1 MRLECGRIRN
11 IIVEEIASE
20 NINPLA
26 IDFRRHV
33 RCTWNVA
40 VPTTEASVTSSASEH
55 MKRYQTMYSTSS
67 VYKKNNAQTDAITAF
82 LDSLDSVPGTKY
94 KFRSEC
100 RRDAE
105 LFFATLEEFTA
116 SRSLTSLNFAELEG
130 EFVLATQLSPQDLL
144 WAACQVPDGH
154 VLVQTLEVER
164 NYTGERD
171 YDRYLDENSQIT
183 PCSAV
188 REKMRRGAKAYVE
201 SLKFFLQDAKDFA
214 ASM

>member
-1 MRLECGRIRN
+1 
-11 IIVEEIASE
+11 
-20 NINPLA
+20 
-26 IDFRRHV
+26 
-33 RCTWNVA
+33 
-40 VPTTEASVTSSASEH
+40 
-55 MKRYQTMYSTSS
+55 

-82 LDSLDSVPGTKY
+82 LDSSDSVPGTKY

-100 RRDAE
+100 RCDAE
-105 LFFATLEEFTA
+105 LFFAALDEFTA

-130 EFVLATQLSPQDLL
+130 EFVLATQISPQDLL

-164 NYTGERD
+164 NYTGDRD
-171 YDRYLDENSQIT
+171 YDRYLDKDYEVR

-188 REKMRRGAKAYVE
+188 RQKMRRGAKAHVE